1 MACSRAAIVLA
12 LMLAAG
18 ACAPGFP
25 ERAADVDMAGDPALC
40 PDFRALH
47 LDSPVEPQQDWR
59 LSANDR
65 PLGCATARSLRVMLA
80 YPSDLDPAP
89 TGPARS
95 VTAGAAVER
104 YATDTRKAL
113 IDTQTTDAAP

>member
-1 MACSRAAIVLA
+1 MCRSAVL
-12 LMLAAG
+12 LAAVFAAA

-47 LDSPVEPQQDWR
+47 LNSPLEPLQDPR

-80 YPSDLDPAP
+80 DPNDLDPRP

-95 VTAGAAVER
+95 ATAGAAVER
-104 YATDTRKAL
+104 YVADERRPL
-113 IDTQTTDAAP
+113 PDLQTTDVSP